1 MGETILPSNFDFI
14 YVAKMKKEVLVM
26 WYNVILVISLFYV
39 IVVWILYRAEQAK
52 IKKEFNVLKEEKG
65 VLNTVNTVLLKDHC

>member
-1 MGETILPSNFDFI
+1 
-14 YVAKMKKEVLVM
+14 M